1 MNFPGANAGFI
12 GKGKMPAPKKRKKVR
27 GSYDKW
33 GAWVSKEEKEGRFGG
48 Y

>member
-12 GKGKMPAPKKRKKVR
+12 GKMPALKKRKKVR
-27 GSYDKW
+27 GSYDKY